1 MFMLK
6 RHFVVSYS
14 TMSLDDVSEVEKTL
28 CMFSVNGTSLDS
40 TPYDRQLELCFFCD
54 VVAVVA
60 TV

>member
-1 MFMLK
+1 M
-6 RHFVVSYS
+6 VSYS
-14 TMSLDDVSEVEKTL
+14 TKSLDDVSEVEKTL
-28 CMFSVNGTSLDS
+28 VMFSVNGTSLDS